1 MRPLFRIVDQLSS
14 KEADQALNI
23 LHLGIG
29 ASRDDYWNNPNSYK
43 CAAFIDDKIVG
54 SALATVLDI
63 KDRDYLLSELN
74 KINDPHSRRLR
85 ELLGSQL
92 LFGELSGVSVLP
104 EYQGQG
110 IAKKLIKKRIN
121 HLVKEGCHYA
131 ITDSWVKSNDDTGQS
146 AFIFRRLEFSET
158 DIIPQFWTRK
168 PDFNRQRYQE
178 GDCPICEHRCLC
190 SAIVFWKRIL

>member
-1 MRPLFRIVDQLSS
+1 MRPSFRIIDQLSS
-14 KEADQALNI
+14 SEADQALDI

-29 ASRDDYWNNPNSYK
+29 ASRDDYWNDPNSYK
-43 CAAFIDDKIVG
+43 CAAFIEDKIVG

-74 KINDPHSRRLR
+74 KVNDHHSRRLQK
-85 ELLGSQL
+85 LLGSKL

-121 HLVKEGCHYA
+121 HLVNQDCHYA
-131 ITDSWVKSNDDTGQS
+131 ITDSWVNPNNDISQS
-146 AFIFRRLEFSET
+146 AFIFRKLAFSET

-168 PDFNRQRYQE
+168 PDLDPKRYQE